1 MFVAVKVIGMF
12 LYISFSQAHQ
22 IVFHDFSPAPPNYE
36 KSGKSH
42 LILLLYIHVLSL
54 F

>member
-12 LYISFSQAHQ
+12 FSQAHQ
-22 IVFHDFSPAPPNYE
+22 ILFHDFSPAPPNYD
-36 KSGKSH
+36 KSGKSYP
-42 LILLLYIHVLSL
+42 ILLLYIHVLPL